1 MPRGRSGSPAARC
14 TAGSSG
20 MGSER
25 RPKRQPR
32 YEHRIVTLALLSGL
46 PAVALALVLLW
57 RGDFTLR
64 TQWTL
69 TILMVGVWLA
79 FVGVV
84 RERVVRP
91 LQTISNMLGA
101 LREGDFSLR
110 ARGSDPDDALGLLLL
125 ELNSLGEDLRAQ
137 RLSAL
142 EATALLRR
150 VMEEIDVAVFAFDE
164 SRALRLVNRGGAAL
178 LGRPAEQPLG
188 KDAAELGLA
197 HALAGD
203 APRVLEIAFPGRPG
217 VGRWELRRGTFRQGG
232 LPHQLLVLADVSRA
246 LSEEERQAWQR
257 LIRVLSHELNNSLAP
272 IKSIAQSLADLV
284 RREPPPADWREDLSK
299 GLGVIGSRAESLSR
313 LMAAYARLAR
323 LPRPRLEPVPV
334 AEWVRRVTALET
346 RRPVNVCP
354 GPDLTI
360 QADGGQLDQLLINL
374 VRNAVDATLEG
385 DGAVEVGWE
394 TRNGRVDVWVRDEG
408 PGLADTANLFVPFYT
423 TKPDGSGIGLALSR
437 QIAEAHGGALTLSN
451 RAGHR
456 GCEARVS
463 LPVD

>member
-1 MPRGRSGSPAARC
+1 
-14 TAGSSG
+14 

-25 RPKRQPR
+25 RRKRKPR
-32 YEHRIVTLALLSGL
+32 YERRIFTLALLTGL

-57 RGDFTLR
+57 RGEFAAR
-64 TQWTL
+64 TQWSL
-69 TILMVGVWLA
+69 TILLVGVWLA

-91 LQTISNMLGA
+91 LQTISNMLAA

-164 SRALRLVNRGGAAL
+164 SQALRLVNEGAAARRGRRAEQL
-178 LGRPAEQPLG
+178 LGKA
-188 KDAAELGLA
+188 AAELGLA
-197 HALAGD
+197 ESLAGD
-203 APRVLEIAFPGRPG
+203 APRVLEVAFPGRPAQ
-217 VGRWELRRGTFRQGG
+217 GRWELRRGTFRQGG

-272 IKSIAQSLADLV
+272 IKSIAESLRDLV
-284 RREPPPADWREDLSK
+284 GQESPPHDWRDDVRT
-299 GLGVIGSRAESLSR
+299 GLGVIASRSESLSR

-323 LPRPRLEPVPV
+323 LPPPRREPVSV
-334 AEWVRRVTALET
+334 GEWVRR
-346 RRPVNVCP
+346 
-354 GPDLTI
+354 
-360 QADGGQLDQLLINL
+360 
-374 VRNAVDATLEG
+374 
-385 DGAVEVGWE
+385 GA
-394 TRNGRVDVWVRDEG
+394 
-408 PGLADTANLFVPFYT
+408 A
-423 TKPDGSGIGLALSR
+423 
-437 QIAEAHGGALTLSN
+437 
-451 RAGHR
+451 
-456 GCEARVS
+456 AR
-463 LPVD
+463 

>member
-1 MPRGRSGSPAARC
+1 
-14 TAGSSG
+14 

-25 RPKRQPR
+25 RRKRKAR
-32 YEHRIVTLALLSGL
+32 YERRIFALALLTGL
-46 PAVALALVLLW
+46 PAVILALVLLW
-57 RGDFTLR
+57 SGDFAAR

-69 TILMVGVWLA
+69 TILTVVVWLA

-91 LQTISNMLGA
+91 LQTISNMLAA

-125 ELNSLGEDLRAQ
+125 ELNTLGEDLRAQ
-137 RLSAL
+137 RLGAL

-164 SRALRLVNRGGAAL
+164 ARALRLVNRGGAAL
-178 LGRPAEQPLG
+178 LGRPPEQLLG

-197 HALAGD
+197 ESLAGD
-203 APRVLEIAFPGRPG
+203 APRVIEVAFPGRPG
-217 VGRWELRRGTFRQGG
+217 GGRWELRRGTFRQGG

-272 IKSIAQSLADLV
+272 IKSIAQSLVDLV
-284 RREPPPADWREDLSK
+284 RRDPVPPDWREDLGK
-299 GLGVIGSRAESLSR
+299 GLGVIGGRAESLSR

-323 LPRPRLEPVPV
+323 LPPPRLEAVSV
-334 AEWVRRVTALET
+334 AEWVQRVTALET
-346 RRPVNVCP
+346 RVVVTVCP

-360 QADGGQLDQLLINL
+360 EADGGQLDQLLINL
-374 VRNAVDATLEG
+374 VRNAVDAT
-385 DGAVEVGWE
+385 VETGGHVDVEWAA
-394 TRNGRVDVWVRDEG
+394 RNGRLDVWVRDDG
-408 PGLADTANLFVPFYT
+408 PGLADTVNLFVPFYT
-423 TKPDGSGIGLALSR
+423 TKAEGSGIGLALSR
-437 QIAEAHGGALTLSN
+437 QIAEAHGGTLTLAN
-451 RAGHR
+451 RADGR
-456 GCEARVS
+456 GCEARLS
-463 LPVD
+463 LPVAGGLKNAP